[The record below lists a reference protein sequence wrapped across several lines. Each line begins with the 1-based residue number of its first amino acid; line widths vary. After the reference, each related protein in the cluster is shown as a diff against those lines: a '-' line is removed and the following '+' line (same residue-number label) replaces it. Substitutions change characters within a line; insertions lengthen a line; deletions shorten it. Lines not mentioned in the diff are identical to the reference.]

1 MIPTWTLCDY
11 PLNSLKTTKKIGW
24 FIGGK
29 NEEISFSYY
38 NNDVILLPGILC
50 PLSP

>member
-1 MIPTWTLCDY
+1 MIATWILCEY
-11 PLNSLKTTKKIGW
+11 PLNSLKTAKKTGW

-29 NEEISFSYY
+29 NEEISFNY
-38 NNDVILLPGILC
+38 NSNDVILFPGILC